1 MTLGQDK
8 PRRQSR
14 PVDFDAWREINPDIV
29 VMTDTIGWLL
39 FESGETR
46 YKISEATGIPE
57 STLSRIAT
65 GATPVEGIT
74 VRVAGRLFGYAMEIK
89 ARDIG
94 VPQGDEMRQ

>member
-14 PVDFDAWREINPDIV
+14 PIDFDAWREINPDIV

-65 GATPVEGIT
+65 GRHLL
-74 VRVAGRLFGYAMEIK
+74 RVLRLEWLADYSDMQWKLRRAIW
-89 ARDIG
+89 ACRR
-94 VPQGDEMRQ
+94 EMR